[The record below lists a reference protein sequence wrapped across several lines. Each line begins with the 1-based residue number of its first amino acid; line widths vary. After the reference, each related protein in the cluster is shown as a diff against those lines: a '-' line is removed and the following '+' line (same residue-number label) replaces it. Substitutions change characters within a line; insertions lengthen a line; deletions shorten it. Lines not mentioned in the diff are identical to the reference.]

1 MAKNLEISLLLDF
14 YGEMLTEK
22 QRRVVELY
30 YEEDLSLAEI
40 AENQAITRQGVRD
53 SLKRAEA
60 QMLEMEERLQL
71 AARFREMR
79 EGFEAIC
86 RAAHEIEVLNDRH
99 GYSREIDQRTKRI
112 VSLAEQLRE
121 R

>member
-1 MAKNLEISLLLDF
+1 MSKNMEIAWLFDF
-14 YGEMLTEK
+14 YGDMLTEK

-40 AENQAITRQGVRD
+40 AENQNITRQGVRD

-60 QMLEMEERLQL
+60 QMLEMEERLHL
-71 AARFREMR
+71 AGRFREMR
-79 EGFEAIC
+79 DGFNAIC
-86 RAAHEIEVLNDRH
+86 EAAQDIRTLNEKQGR
-99 GYSREIDQRTKRI
+99 SREIEERVERI
-112 VSLAEQLRE
+112 VGLAEQLRE